1 MGWQKSDRVWLWLG
15 RVRVGQV
22 LTGKGAQGTSGVTEM
37 LWVKID

>member
-1 MGWQKSDRVWLWLG
+1 MAEIRSGLALVG

-37 LWVKID
+37 LWVKTEP